1 MNPEGVV
8 VVGVAEFA
16 EELPDVPPP
25 PQADSKVVKAMN
37 ITAMKAKFNR
47 EYLSKIRLSIG

>member
-25 PQADSKVVKAMN
+25 QADSKVVKAMN
-37 ITAMKAKFNR
+37 ITAMKARFNR
-47 EYLSKIRLSIG
+47 EYLSKIRLSMG